1 MIKTPDQ
8 EREKLMRNS
17 ISIEQ
22 VAYHEA
28 GHALY
33 YMMRG
38 VVPDSIEVVDA
49 GQGMTITEPA
59 IDFGWSS
66 LTQDFILLAG
76 TVAEH
81 MYTGDLANTLSL
93 VADGDIP
100 SGAWSDFSKLS
111 ETDPEVIVE
120 MMLYLYDLFSTER
133 WLVLSTVAEHLIQRR
148 IL

>member
-49 GQGMTITEPA
+49 GQGMTITDPTV
-59 IDFGWSS
+59 DYQWS
-66 LTQDFILLAG
+66 
-76 TVAEH
+76 
-81 MYTGDLANTLSL
+81 
-93 VADGDIP
+93 
-100 SGAWSDFSKLS
+100 
-111 ETDPEVIVE
+111 
-120 MMLYLYDLFSTER
+120 
-133 WLVLSTVAEHLIQRR
+133 
-148 IL
+148 

>member
-1 MIKTPDQ
+1 
-8 EREKLMRNS
+8 MRDY

-28 GHALY
+28 GHTLY

-59 IDFGWSS
+59 IDSGWSS

-81 MYTGDLANTLSL
+81 MYAGDFADTLSL

-100 SGAWSDFSKLS
+100 SGAWSDFGKLT
-111 ETDPEVIVE
+111 ETD
-120 MMLYLYDLFSTER
+120 S
-133 WLVLSTVAEHLIQRR
+133 
-148 IL
+148 